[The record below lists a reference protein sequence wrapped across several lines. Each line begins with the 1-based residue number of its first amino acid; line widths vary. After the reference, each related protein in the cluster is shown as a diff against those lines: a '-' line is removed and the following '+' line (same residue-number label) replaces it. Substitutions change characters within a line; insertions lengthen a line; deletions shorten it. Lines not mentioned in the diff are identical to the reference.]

1 MLVGVKHISIFCFQ
15 VTDKDETENGVSAV
29 SGGLYKYLAIVC
41 KVMWP
46 AISSKGSL
54 YSFVIFFICTSL
66 SPTCPPPLLHLL
78 PHLSYS
84 SHFSIHQLTYPIT
97 DILLILIYSLWHF
110 PIFQLNHLH
119 HSIISIPI
127 CTCNVL
133 IQPVKREA

>member
-1 MLVGVKHISIFCFQ
+1 M
-15 VTDKDETENGVSAV
+15 TDKDETENGVSAV
-29 SGGLYKYLAIVC
+29 SRGLFKYLAIVC

-46 AISSKGSL
+46 AISSKGGPYIHL
-54 YSFVIFFICTSL
+54 SFFFICTSL
-66 SPTCPPPLLHLL
+66 SPTCPPSPPLHLL

-84 SHFSIHQLTYPIT
+84 SHFSIHQLAYPVT

-110 PIFQLNHLH
+110 PIFLLNYLH
-119 HSIISIPI
+119 HSIISIPL

>member
-1 MLVGVKHISIFCFQ
+1 M
-15 VTDKDETENGVSAV
+15 TDKDETENGVSAV

-46 AISSKGSL
+46 AISSKGGPYIHL
-54 YSFVIFFICTSL
+54 SFFL
-66 SPTCPPPLLHLL
+66 SAPPSHLLASPPLLHLL

-84 SHFSIHQLTYPIT
+84 SHFSIHQLAYPVT

-110 PIFQLNHLH
+110 PIFPLNHLH
-119 HSIISIPI
+119 HSIISIPL